1 MDEIEIQIYY
11 PPEWEDEY
19 KRNGAIA
26 IWSQEFPEMFDG
38 SCGTH
43 KPPYA
48 RTGTLENFPNYALMY
63 LLQKNH
69 GVHSITYFRLGSK
82 ASKDGNRLQVIMR
95 KWMGDAAFEKL
106 RSAIQA
112 DPKLCDSRMSR
123 TFSAGIPTQECGFS
137 PKLRGKTACWRSNAT
152 GLRSAVTPFPESI
165 SACIAFAARNLA
177 HNNEGAAYPLRV
189 PVPRPSAMLF

>member
-1 MDEIEIQIYY
+1 MDEIEIPIYY
-11 PPEWEDEY
+11 PPDWEDEY
-19 KRNGAIA
+19 KRNRAIA
-26 IWSQEFPEMFDG
+26 IWSEEFPEMFDG

-63 LLQKNH
+63 LLRKNH
-69 GVHSITYFRLGSK
+69 GVYSITYFRLGSK

-112 DPKLCDSRMSR
+112 DPKLWGFKGEPDLFCWHPETRVWFFAEAKGKDRLLESQHKWFRICR
-123 TFSAGIPTQECGFS
+123 DTIPGVDIRVYRVCLHVTQ
-137 PKLRGKTACWRSNAT
+137 
-152 GLRSAVTPFPESI
+152 
-165 SACIAFAARNLA
+165 
-177 HNNEGAAYPLRV
+177 
-189 PVPRPSAMLF
+189 PRA

>member
-112 DPKLCDSRMSR
+112 DPKLW
-123 TFSAGIPTQECGFS
+123 
-137 PKLRGKTACWRSNAT
+137 GKTFAALTHAVQGSLIGAVYCSLAILGREKARIEGIGRAILASRAT
-152 GLRSAVTPFPESI
+152 G
-165 SACIAFAARNLA
+165 
-177 HNNEGAAYPLRV
+177 
-189 PVPRPSAMLF
+189 